1 MQLQQLKYFKTIG
14 EFENISQASKVLLV
28 SQPSLSN
35 MIRRL
40 EDELGVKLLIRK
52 GRNVVLSEHGKILF
66 KYAVSITEEL
76 EELQRELRDYS
87 ETSDRRVQI
96 ASPNSI
102 YINTWLSE
110 FLISHPKYTVD
121 HQIYK
126 KDVMEKL
133 LFSGALDFAFSTSP
147 LNNKD
152 FESKHLMSDWHVLLV
167 PKGHPFSKK
176 DGIYLAEAA
185 DENFLALSVSEQYS
199 RAIDRLSL
207 LAGFEPKIVFE
218 GETSLLER
226 LCASGIGCFIHMK
239 SATNEIDLDRIDEIR
254 LKDAFARID
263 LYICWRKRKTFSPA
277 CETFKEYV
285 ITWHSS
291 FNNDMP
297 E

>member
-14 EFENISQASKVLLV
+14 ELENLSQASKVLMV

-40 EDELGVKLLIRK
+40 EEELGVKLLIRK
-52 GRNVVLSEHGKILF
+52 GRNVGLSEYGRILF

-76 EELQRELRDYS
+76 EELECELRDYS
-87 ETSDRRVQI
+87 EISDRKIEI

-110 FLISHPKYTVD
+110 FLITYPKYTVD

-126 KDVMEKL
+126 KDVMEEL
-133 LFSGALDFAFSTSP
+133 LFTGALDFAFTTSP
-147 LNNKD
+147 MNNKE
-152 FESKHLMSDWHVLLV
+152 FEHEHLMSDRHVLLV
-167 PKGHPFSKK
+167 PKGHPFSKSN
-176 DGIYLAEAA
+176 GIYLADAA
-185 DENFLALSVSEQYS
+185 NENFLALSLSEQYS

-207 LAGFEPKIVFE
+207 MAGFEPKIVFE

-239 SATNEIDLDRIDEIR
+239 SATKEIDLDRIDEIP
-254 LKDAFARID
+254 LKDAFAKID
-263 LYICWRKRKTFSPA
+263 LYICWRKRKKFTPA
-277 CETFKEYV
+277 CNTFKNYV
-285 ITWHSS
+285 INWHHS
-291 FNNDMP
+291 FD
-297 E
+297 